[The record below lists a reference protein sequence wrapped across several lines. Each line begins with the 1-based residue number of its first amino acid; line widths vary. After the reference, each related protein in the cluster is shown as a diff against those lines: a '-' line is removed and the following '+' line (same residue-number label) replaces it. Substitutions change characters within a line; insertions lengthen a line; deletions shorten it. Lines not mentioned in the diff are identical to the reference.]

1 VAKVLLRCAS
11 FFFLGGRLTSDY
23 VLGCNELI
31 FNPLV
36 QWWRKGPITKQLRIF
51 LWSRAPVHYKIMMMA
66 YMFSYYGIA
75 GSAILS
81 LFNYIILGFA
91 IGVDGYYLH
100 SLEIWLACIA
110 VFPIAGNLSF
120 TLMEYRLGHR
130 SITAAFFEN
139 VRWIP
144 FL

>member
-1 VAKVLLRCAS
+1 
-11 FFFLGGRLTSDY
+11 
-23 VLGCNELI
+23 
-31 FNPLV
+31 
-36 QWWRKGPITKQLRIF
+36 
-51 LWSRAPVHYKIMMMA
+51 
-66 YMFSYYGIA
+66 MFSYYGIA
-75 GSAILS
+75 ASAILS
-81 LFNYIILGFA
+81 LSNYIILGFA

-130 SITAAFFEN
+130 SIAAAFLEN
-139 VRWIP
+139 IRWIP

>member
-1 VAKVLLRCAS
+1 
-11 FFFLGGRLTSDY
+11 
-23 VLGCNELI
+23 LI

-75 GSAILS
+75 ASAIFS

-91 IGVDGYYLH
+91 IGVDKYYLH
-100 SLEIWLACIA
+100 SLDIWLACIA

-120 TLMEYRLGHR
+120 TLMEYRLGH
-130 SITAAFFEN
+130 
-139 VRWIP
+139 
-144 FL
+144 

>member
-1 VAKVLLRCAS
+1 M
-11 FFFLGGRLTSDY
+11 

-31 FNPLV
+31 FNPLAK
-36 QWWRKGPITKQLRIF
+36 WFKKGPINKQLRTF
-51 LWSRAPVHYKIMMMA
+51 LWSPAPVHYKIMMMS

-75 GSAILS
+75 ASAVLS
-81 LFNYIILGFA
+81 LSNYILLGFA
-91 IGVDGYYLH
+91 VGVDGYYLH
-100 SLEIWLACIA
+100 SLEIWLACVA

-130 SITAAFFEN
+130 GIVSAFLEN